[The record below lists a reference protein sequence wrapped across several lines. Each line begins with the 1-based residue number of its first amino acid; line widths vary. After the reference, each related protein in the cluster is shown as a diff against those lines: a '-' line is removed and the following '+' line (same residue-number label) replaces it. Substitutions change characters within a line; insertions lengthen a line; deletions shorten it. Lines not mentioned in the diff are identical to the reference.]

1 MATGKGSVKVRGKY
15 KVEDDNI
22 VFYEIPYGT
31 RVESLMEEI
40 GKACE
45 EEKLTGIIDIRNE
58 TGKKTGLRL
67 VIQTDK
73 NASVKTVINQLFAK
87 TNLQTSFSYNQV
99 ALVNKTPTELNLK
112 GAIEV
117 YVKHNIECLV
127 REANFDL
134 GKAKARLE
142 VVEGLLKALED
153 IDNIVA
159 LIKKSASAAAA
170 KQNLMDQYGFTEPQA
185 KAIVDM
191 KLGKLAGLE
200 KMELNDER
208 TELLNTIEELNAFVS
223 DETLQ
228 KKELINRLT
237 TFTNKYGDD
246 RRTELAQ
253 IEIPKGEDEVA
264 LVEPEKCVVVLTESG
279 LVKRMP
285 TSSFRTQKRNGKGVK
300 SQDDITSMVIRTD
313 TVDQLMVFTD
323 QGRMYRLLVNDI
335 PVGTNTTKGQPI
347 KSLITM
353 ENNENPTV
361 IYSIYRGTDEK
372 YVLFATKNGLV
383 KKTTLEEYLKTKKKS
398 GIAAISIKEGDSLAS
413 VSLVKDED
421 IILLT
426 KNGMAIKF
434 NSAEV
439 SCTSRTTSGI
449 KGITLNKEDEVIG
462 MLPIR
467 NKEDQFA
474 IFSQKGL
481 AKKIK
486 LEDLPIQKRAGK
498 GLSVYK
504 VGPTTGDVVCG
515 ALISDEDNILIA
527 GMVNNI
533 CISATEIPLMNRG
546 TIGNQVL
553 KGIIKSVSKI

>member
-1 MATGKGSVKVRGKY
+1 
-15 KVEDDNI
+15 
-22 VFYEIPYGT
+22 
-31 RVESLMEEI
+31 
-40 GKACE
+40 
-45 EEKLTGIIDIRNE
+45 
-58 TGKKTGLRL
+58 
-67 VIQTDK
+67 
-73 NASVKTVINQLFAK
+73 
-87 TNLQTSFSYNQV
+87 
-99 ALVNKTPTELNLK
+99 
-112 GAIEV
+112 
-117 YVKHNIECLV
+117 
-127 REANFDL
+127 
-134 GKAKARLE
+134 
-142 VVEGLLKALED
+142 
-153 IDNIVA
+153 
-159 LIKKSASAAAA
+159 
-170 KQNLMDQYGFTEPQA
+170 
-185 KAIVDM
+185 
-191 KLGKLAGLE
+191 
-200 KMELNDER
+200 
-208 TELLNTIEELNAFVS
+208 
-223 DETLQ
+223 
-228 KKELINRLT
+228 
-237 TFTNKYGDD
+237 
-246 RRTELAQ
+246 
-253 IEIPKGEDEVA
+253 
-264 LVEPEKCVVVLTESG
+264 
-279 LVKRMP
+279 MP

-398 GIAAISIKEGDSLAS
+398 GIAAISIKEGDGLAS